1 MAMIATAGTIAD
13 ELLYMKDLEGKQYWS
28 DAFNKAKTDYE
39 ANIKDLNDAY
49 KGNVKNLSET
59 YQGNVE
65 DVKRSYGSQVDYLK
79 SQQRNLAQQSYIEK
93 QTYDEDLA
101 SVMSKAYDSYL
112 SERSDILGS
121 NIGQGYKEKYLSDVD
136 VALQDAYKQN
146 AKIIQQNKASIDK
159 SVLSSYNTMTNKI
172 SSLSESTN
180 RTLQNLYS
188 DYVKEQKSAYSDYT
202 KQHEALGKEYT
213 KQYEVLNKELT
224 SEAENYEKLTNYTRD
239 YLKYLYDFYFDVDNN
254 ISAENNPFI
263 SNPDMAKY
271 VHQRVGAN
279 GPEEGLYDLITNEE
293 LSALMF
299 DEEGNLTE
307 FGTNFYDQ
315 MLNYNA
321 AKIGERTDISVQ
333 NFGDYLYGKDKKLS
347 DFLRGTEYFN
357 INEKQ
362 EYSNKLNTFKKM
374 VGLDPNDTEYSW
386 LERKGGMSDKQIES
400 IFTDYTKLANSLNAV
415 SSKKDYENFTT
426 TLKTSMND
434 LQTMTKSLGLDIDFS
449 ELNKVIDAANNAITN
464 EENKV
469 KEYGNEGLINTA
481 IYMTAFGTVGGTFG
495 SLLPGAGTAVG
506 IATGAL
512 IGVIVGAASLFI
524 GTAID
529 NPSKNVD
536 NARKEY
542 SEKLSKAYQDL
553 VKAVIEEAKSRDTN
567 K

>member
-39 ANIKDLNDAY
+39 ANIKDLTEAY

-65 DVKRSYGSQVDYLK
+65 DVKRNYGSQVDYLK
-79 SQQRNLAQQSYIEK
+79 SQQRNLAQQSYIAK

-101 SVMSKAYDSYL
+101 SAASKAYDSYM
-112 SERSDILGS
+112 SQRSDILGS
-121 NIGQGYKEKYLSDVD
+121 NIGQGYKEKYLSDID
-136 VALQDAYKQN
+136 LALQDAYKQN

-202 KQHEALGKEYT
+202 KQHEALGKEFT
-213 KQYEVLNKELT
+213 KQYEALSKELT

-239 YLKYLYDFYFDVDNN
+239 YLKYLYDFYFDVENN
-254 ISAENNPFI
+254 ISAEDNPFI

-271 VHQRVGAN
+271 VRQRVGAN
-279 GPEEGLYDLITNEE
+279 GPEEGMYDLITNEE

-321 AKIGERTDISVQ
+321 SKIGERTDISVQ
-333 NFGDYLYGKDKKLS
+333 NFGDYLYSKDKKLS

-362 EYSNKLNTFKKM
+362 EYSTKLNTFKKM
-374 VGLDPNDTEYSW
+374 VGLDPNDIEYSW

-426 TLKTSMND
+426 TLKTSVND
-434 LQTMTKSLGLDIDFS
+434 LESLTKSLGLNIDFS
-449 ELNKVIDAANNAITN
+449 KLNETIDAS
-464 EENKV
+464 
-469 KEYGNEGLINTA
+469 NTA
-481 IYMTAFGTVGGTFG
+481 IKNNDADFWSRFGEEAGEVALYTVSGAAIGSVGGG
-495 SLLPGAGTAVG
+495 VGAG
-506 IATGAL
+506 
-512 IGVIVGAASLFI
+512 VGAAVGAII
-524 GTAID
+524 GLVSTMTKEILYQQGK
-529 NPSKNVD
+529 PTTEQLREGYSKD
-536 NARKEY
+536 LA
-542 SEKLSKAYQDL
+542 KLYQDL

>member
-39 ANIKDLNDAY
+39 ANVKDITQA
-49 KGNVKNLSET
+49 
-59 YQGNVE
+59 YQG
-65 DVKRSYGSQVDYLK
+65 QVDYLK
-79 SQQRNLAQQSYIEK
+79 SQQRNLAQQSYLAK
-93 QTYDEDLA
+93 QTYDTDLSSA
-101 SVMSKAYDSYL
+101 MSKAYDSYL
-112 SERSDILGS
+112 SQRSDILGS

-146 AKIIQQNKASIDK
+146 AKIVQQNKASIDK
-159 SVLSSYNTMTNKI
+159 QVASSYNKMI
-172 SSLSESTN
+172 EDIGSLATSTDKAI
-180 RTLQNLYS
+180 Q
-188 DYVKEQKSAYSDYT
+188 SAYSDYT
-202 KQHEALGKEYT
+202 KRYETLG
-213 KQYEVLNKELT
+213 KELT
-224 SEAENYEKLTNYTRD
+224 SEVENYEKLTNYTRD

-263 SNPDMAKY
+263 TNPDMAKY
-271 VHQRVGAN
+271 VHQRIGAN
-279 GPEEGLYDLITNEE
+279 GPEEDMYDLITNEE

-321 AKIGERTDISVQ
+321 SKVGERTDISVQ
-333 NFGDYLYGKDKKLS
+333 NFGDYLYSKDKKLS

-362 EYSNKLNTFKKM
+362 EYSTKLNTFKKM
-374 VGLDPNDTEYSW
+374 VGLDPNDIEYSW

-400 IFTDYTKLANSLNAV
+400 IFTDYTKLADSLNSV

-426 TLKTSMND
+426 TLKTSVND
-434 LQTMTKSLGLDIDFS
+434 LENLTKSLGLNIDFS
-449 ELNKVIDAANNAITN
+449 KLNETIDASNIAIKNNDADFWSRFG
-464 EENKV
+464 
-469 KEYGNEGLINTA
+469 KEAGEVAL
-481 IYMTAFGTVGGTFG
+481 FTVGG
-495 SLLPGAGTAVG
+495 AAVG
-506 IATGAL
+506 GGI
-512 IGVIVGAASLFI
+512 GAAI
-524 GTAID
+524 GAVIGLVSTMTKEILYQEGK
-529 NPSKNVD
+529 PTTEQLREGYSKD
-536 NARKEY
+536 LA
-542 SEKLSKAYQDL
+542 KLYQNL

>member
-39 ANIKDLNDAY
+39 ANVKDITQA
-49 KGNVKNLSET
+49 
-59 YQGNVE
+59 YQG
-65 DVKRSYGSQVDYLK
+65 QVDYLK
-79 SQQRNLAQQSYIEK
+79 SQQRNLAQQSYLAK
-93 QTYDEDLA
+93 QTYDANLSSA
-101 SVMSKAYDSYL
+101 MSKAYDSYL
-112 SERSDILGS
+112 SQRSDILGS

-146 AKIIQQNKASIDK
+146 AKVVQQNKASIDK
-159 SVLSSYNTMTNKI
+159 QVASSYNKMVEDI
-172 SSLSESTN
+172 GSLATSTDKAI
-180 RTLQNLYS
+180 Q
-188 DYVKEQKSAYSDYT
+188 SAYSDYT
-202 KQHEALGKEYT
+202 KQ
-213 KQYEVLNKELT
+213 YETLSKELT

-263 SNPDMAKY
+263 TNPDMAKY
-271 VHQRVGAN
+271 VRQRVGAN
-279 GPEEGLYDLITNEE
+279 GPEEGMYDLITNEE
-293 LSALMF
+293 LSSLMF

-347 DFLRGTEYFN
+347 DFLRGTEYYN

-362 EYSNKLNTFKKM
+362 SYSTKLNTFKKM

-400 IFTDYTKLANSLNAV
+400 IFTDYTKLADSLNAV

-434 LQTMTKSLGLDIDFS
+434 LNNLTKSLGFNADFS
-449 ELNKVIDAANNAITN
+449 EINKLIDIANNAIN
-464 EENKV
+464 AADNKV
-469 KEYGNEGLINTA
+469 DKRSAEYLE
-481 IYMTAFGTVGGTFG
+481 TVGMQMSAGGISGAAVG
-495 SLLPGAGTAVG
+495 SVIPGAGTAIGAAVG
-506 IATGAL
+506 VL
-512 IGVIVGAASLFI
+512 VGAITGL
-524 GTAID
+524 GTIMTAEGID
-529 NPSKNVD
+529 KVGDIPKNT
-536 NARKEY
+536 RKEY

-567 K
+567 R

>member
-28 DAFNKAKTDYE
+28 DAFNKAKADYE
-39 ANIKDLNDAY
+39 ANVKDL
-49 KGNVKNLSET
+49 SEA

-65 DVKRSYGSQVDYLK
+65 DVKHAYGSQVDYLK
-79 SQQRNLAQQSYIEK
+79 SQQRNIAQQAYLTKLSYN
-93 QTYDEDLA
+93 EDLA
-101 SVMSKAYDSYL
+101 SAASAAYDSYM
-112 SERSDILGS
+112 SQRSDVLGS
-121 NIGQGYKEKYLSDVD
+121 NIGQGYKEKYLSDID
-136 VALQDAYKQN
+136 FALQEAYKQN

-159 SVLSSYNTMTNKI
+159 SVLSSYNTMTDKI
-172 SSLSESTN
+172 STLGESTN

-202 KQHEALGKEYT
+202 KQYEA
-213 KQYEVLNKELT
+213 LNKELT

-263 SNPDMAKY
+263 TNPDMAKY
-271 VHQRVGAN
+271 VRQRVGAN
-279 GPEEGLYDLITNEE
+279 GPEEGMYDLITNEE

-321 AKIGERTDISVQ
+321 SKIGERTDISVQ

-347 DFLRGTEYFN
+347 NFLRGTEYFN

-362 EYSNKLNTFKKM
+362 EYSTKLNTFKKM

-386 LERKGGMSDKQIES
+386 FERKGGMSDKQIES
-400 IFTDYTKLANSLNAV
+400 IFTDYTKLADSLNAV

-426 TLKTSMND
+426 TLKTSVND
-434 LQTMTKSLGLDIDFS
+434 LESLTKSLGLNIDFS
-449 ELNKVIDAANNAITN
+449 KLNETIDAS
-464 EENKV
+464 
-469 KEYGNEGLINTA
+469 NTA
-481 IYMTAFGTVGGTFG
+481 IKNNDADFWSRFGKEAGEVAFYTVSGATIG
-495 SLLPGAGTAVG
+495 SVGAGVG
-506 IATGAL
+506 AG
-512 IGVIVGAASLFI
+512 VGAAVGAII
-524 GTAID
+524 GLVSTMTKEILYQQGK
-529 NPSKNVD
+529 PTTEQLREGYSKD
-536 NARKEY
+536 LA
-542 SEKLSKAYQDL
+542 KLYQNL
-553 VKAVIEEAKSRDTN
+553 VKAIIEEAKSRNTN

>member
-39 ANIKDLNDAY
+39 ANVKDITQA
-49 KGNVKNLSET
+49 
-59 YQGNVE
+59 YQG
-65 DVKRSYGSQVDYLK
+65 QVDYLK
-79 SQQRNLAQQSYIEK
+79 SHQRNLAQQSYLAK
-93 QTYDEDLA
+93 QTYDADLSSA
-101 SVMSKAYDSYL
+101 MSKAYDSYL
-112 SERSDILGS
+112 SQRSDILGS

-146 AKIIQQNKASIDK
+146 AKVVQQNKASIDK
-159 SVLSSYNTMTNKI
+159 QVASSYNKMVEDI
-172 SSLSESTN
+172 GSLATSTDKAI
-180 RTLQNLYS
+180 Q
-188 DYVKEQKSAYSDYT
+188 SAYSDYT
-202 KQHEALGKEYT
+202 KQ
-213 KQYEVLNKELT
+213 YETLSKELT

-263 SNPDMAKY
+263 TNPDMAKY
-271 VHQRVGAN
+271 VRQRVGAN
-279 GPEEGLYDLITNEE
+279 GPEEGMYDLITNEE

-347 DFLRGTEYFN
+347 DFLRGTEYYN
-357 INEKQ
+357 VNEKQ
-362 EYSNKLNTFKKM
+362 SYSTKLNTFKKM

-386 LERKGGMSDKQIES
+386 LERKGGMSDEQIEG
-400 IFTDYTKLANSLNAV
+400 IFTDYTKLANSLNSV

-434 LQTMTKSLGLDIDFS
+434 LQTMSKSLGLSVDFS
-449 ELNKVIDAANNAITN
+449 ELNKVIDAANNSINNASETDAFRKGFEWESI
-464 EENKV
+464 V
-469 KEYGNEGLINTA
+469 GLTA
-481 IYMTAFGTVGGTFG
+481 GGII
-495 SLLPGAGTAVG
+495 AGTAVAPG
-506 IATGAL
+506 IGSAIGAL
-512 IGVIVGAASLFI
+512 VGVIAGVA
-524 GTAID
+524 GTLVNRVSADKKGHLPD
-529 NPSKNVD
+529 NV
-536 NARKEY
+536 RKEY

-553 VKAVIEEAKSRDTN
+553 VKAVIKEAKSRDTN

>member
-39 ANIKDLNDAY
+39 ANVKDL
-49 KGNVKNLSET
+49 SEA

-65 DVKRSYGSQVDYLK
+65 DVKRAYDSQVDYLK
-79 SQQRNLAQQSYIEK
+79 SQQRNIAQQAYLTKLSYN
-93 QTYDEDLA
+93 EDLA
-101 SVMSKAYDSYL
+101 SAASAAYDSYM
-112 SERSDILGS
+112 SQRSDVLES
-121 NIGQGYKEKYLSDVD
+121 NIGQGYKEKYLSDID
-136 VALQDAYKQN
+136 LALQEAYKQN
-146 AKIIQQNKASIDK
+146 AKTIQQNKASIDK
-159 SVLSSYNTMTNKI
+159 SVLSSYNTMTGKI
-172 SSLSESTN
+172 STLGESTN

-188 DYVKEQKSAYSDYT
+188 DYIKEQASSYSDYT
-202 KQHEALGKEYT
+202 KQYEALS
-213 KQYEVLNKELT
+213 KELT

-239 YLKYLYDFYFDVDNN
+239 YLKYLYDFYFNTENN
-254 ISAENNPFI
+254 ISAEDNPFI

-271 VHQRVGAN
+271 VHQRIGAN

-321 AKIGERTDISVQ
+321 SKVGERTDISVQ

-362 EYSNKLNTFKKM
+362 EYSTKLNTFKKM

-386 LERKGGMSDKQIES
+386 LERKGGMSDKQIEG
-400 IFTDYTKLANSLNAV
+400 IFSDYTKLADSLNAV
-415 SSKKDYENFTT
+415 SSKKDYENFNT

-434 LQTMTKSLGLDIDFS
+434 LQTMTRSLGLDIDFS

-481 IYMTAFGTVGGTFG
+481 KYMTTFGAVGGTFG

-512 IGVIVGAASLFI
+512 IGAIVGAASLFI

-529 NPSKNVD
+529 NPSENVD

>member
-39 ANIKDLNDAY
+39 ANVKDITQA
-49 KGNVKNLSET
+49 
-59 YQGNVE
+59 YQG
-65 DVKRSYGSQVDYLK
+65 QVDYLK
-79 SQQRNLAQQSYIEK
+79 SQQRNLAQQSYLAK

-101 SVMSKAYDSYL
+101 SVMSNAYDSYL
-112 SERSDILGS
+112 SQRGDILGS
-121 NIGQGYKEKYLSDVD
+121 NIGQGYKEKYLSDID
-136 VALQDAYKQN
+136 IALQDAYKQN
-146 AKIIQQNKASIDK
+146 AKVVQQNKASIDK
-159 SVLSSYNTMTNKI
+159 QVASSYNKMVEDIGNLTT
-172 SSLSESTN
+172 STDKAI
-180 RTLQNLYS
+180 Q
-188 DYVKEQKSAYSDYT
+188 SAYSDYT
-202 KQHEALGKEYT
+202 KR
-213 KQYEVLNKELT
+213 YETLDKELT

-254 ISAENNPFI
+254 ISAEDNPFI
-263 SNPDMAKY
+263 TNPDMAKY

-279 GPEEGLYDLITNEE
+279 GLEEGMYDLITNEE

-299 DEEGNLTE
+299 DEEDNLTE

-362 EYSNKLNTFKKM
+362 KYSTKLNTFKKM

-400 IFTDYTKLANSLNAV
+400 IFTDYTKLADSLNAV

-426 TLKTSMND
+426 TLKTSVND
-434 LQTMTKSLGLDIDFS
+434 LESLTKSLGLNIDFS
-449 ELNKVIDAANNAITN
+449 KLNETIDAS
-464 EENKV
+464 
-469 KEYGNEGLINTA
+469 NTA
-481 IYMTAFGTVGGTFG
+481 IKNNDADFWSRFWQEAGEVAAFTASGAAIG
-495 SLLPGAGTAVG
+495 SVGAGVG
-506 IATGAL
+506 AT
-512 IGVIVGAASLFI
+512 VGAAI
-524 GTAID
+524 GSIIGLVSTMTKEILYQQGK
-529 NPSKNVD
+529 PTTEQLREGYSKD
-536 NARKEY
+536 LA
-542 SEKLSKAYQDL
+542 KLYQDL